1 MSSLKRLENLE
12 KKIPPKPCKHE
23 KNSGVAFVHDEA
35 SAREVERIKAVLDSC
50 LRCRKEA
57 KLMVFVLNRPGNH
70 EDLLETFT
78 SKALIL

>member
-23 KNSGVAFVHDEA
+23 KNPGVAFVHDEA
-35 SAREVERIKAVLDSC
+35 SAREVERIKAVLEGC

-57 KLMVFVLNRPGNH
+57 KLMVFELNRSGGSN
-70 EDLLETFT
+70 E
-78 SKALIL
+78 